1 MEISQLTPDLQAAAT
16 PVTTPLPTPVLP
28 VPNALPPDQQG
39 APVNPAQAAPIA
51 AAGTTPSTG
60 PSPLLDKFHQGLNAA
75 AAATPV
81 SEQGK
86 PGVWAKQILAGVA
99 HMFGGI
105 QTGATDIANAKVDPN
120 SGLFGGFV
128 AEQAAKNARLTA
140 EDRDRAM
147 IAHENVATLYQ
158 QRLLHQL
165 DDKQNHEDIAN
176 GQAAI
181 TNMTT
186 HLTELGLQ
194 PASVIASG
202 VTEDKL
208 QSLTASKGLD
218 PTYNHIWPDGSFQP
232 MDPKTGKL
240 MVDQDGNPV
249 LQKTFTV
256 LGNVP
261 EMPLTPENVKLINE
275 NVPGVK
281 FDPENPPTMSGAQAG
296 SLIQQAMS
304 HQALQRKIEFDQENA
319 DIAKLTAD
327 QTLAQKKAVQ
337 SLGPDFTR
345 IIAQSDGNLE
355 AATKYAIGQHQ
366 IPEIV
371 NGKPTGRMIPDP
383 TSIQYAK
390 DHPTALTDIVNAY
403 GGAPAYQ
410 AVIEKER
417 KDLIPDVTIKDL
429 PKNEQEAAAQT
440 SAAQNAYDTNP
451 TPANKAALDRATG
464 IQTSVKKVVQ
474 DERTFSSNLQK
485 LNNEASKAISLTNEL
500 AKKGFDDIGKQ
511 WTDLHAGFAGALAQ
525 VNNTRNAIKAGADG
539 NGLLTSMAPTM
550 EVLGINHAAGIS
562 RISPQEATAAAL
574 PGGFAERWNAWATK
588 AGTGKLTPQLAA
600 EGQQLMNIIIQSKY
614 DQALQ
619 STRFLAKNAGI
630 DPNQV
635 NVMDINGQTVSL
647 QSQIKTAQ
655 QGGSTVQL
663 PPAAAGTVNIQDS
676 KGGYHNI
683 PQNGLATAQKRDP
696 GLTVIQ

>member
-1 MEISQLTPDLQAAAT
+1 
-16 PVTTPLPTPVLP
+16 
-28 VPNALPPDQQG
+28 
-39 APVNPAQAAPIA
+39 
-51 AAGTTPSTG
+51 
-60 PSPLLDKFHQGLNAA
+60 
-75 AAATPV
+75 
-81 SEQGK
+81 
-86 PGVWAKQILAGVA
+86 
-99 HMFGGI
+99 
-105 QTGATDIANAKVDPN
+105 
-120 SGLFGGFV
+120 
-128 AEQAAKNARLTA
+128 
-140 EDRDRAM
+140 
-147 IAHENVATLYQ
+147 
-158 QRLLHQL
+158 
-165 DDKQNHEDIAN
+165 
-176 GQAAI
+176 
-181 TNMTT
+181 
-186 HLTELGLQ
+186 
-194 PASVIASG
+194 
-202 VTEDKL
+202 
-208 QSLTASKGLD
+208 
-218 PTYNHIWPDGSFQP
+218 
-232 MDPKTGKL
+232 
-240 MVDQDGNPV
+240 
-249 LQKTFTV
+249 
-256 LGNVP
+256 
-261 EMPLTPENVKLINE
+261 MPLTPENVKLINE

-281 FDPENPPTMSGAQAG
+281 FDPENPPTISGAQAG

-304 HQALQRKIEFDQENA
+304 HQALQRKIELDQENA

-355 AATKYAIGQHQ
+355 AATKYATGQHQ
-366 IPEIV
+366 IPEVV
-371 NGKPTGRMIPDP
+371 NGLPNGRMIPDP

-417 KDLIPDVTIKDL
+417 KDLIPDVTIKEL

-440 SAAQNAYDTNP
+440 SAAQNVYDTNP

-464 IQTSVKKVVQ
+464 IQTNIKKVVQ

-485 LNNEASKAISLTNEL
+485 ANNEASKAISQTNEL
-500 AKKGFDDIGKQ
+500 AKKGFDDINKQ

-600 EGQQLMNIIIQSKY
+600 EGQQLMNIIVQSKFN
-614 DQALQ
+614 QTLQ
-619 STRFLAKNAGI
+619 STRMLAANAGI

-635 NVMDINGQTVSL
+635 TVMDINGQPASL
-647 QSQIKTAQ
+647 QSQIGRTQTAAPAPNTHVFNA
-655 QGGSTVQL
+655 STW
-663 PPAAAGTVNIQDS
+663 AAAHPGQDVNAAIAQA
-676 KGGYHNI
+676 KAQGY
-683 PQNGLATAQKRDP
+683 QVKQ
-696 GLTVIQ
+696 

>member
-1 MEISQLTPDLQAAAT
+1 
-16 PVTTPLPTPVLP
+16 
-28 VPNALPPDQQG
+28 
-39 APVNPAQAAPIA
+39 
-51 AAGTTPSTG
+51 
-60 PSPLLDKFHQGLNAA
+60 
-75 AAATPV
+75 
-81 SEQGK
+81 
-86 PGVWAKQILAGVA
+86 
-99 HMFGGI
+99 
-105 QTGATDIANAKVDPN
+105 
-120 SGLFGGFV
+120 
-128 AEQAAKNARLTA
+128 
-140 EDRDRAM
+140 M

-165 DDKQNHEDIAN
+165 DDKQNLEDISN
-176 GQAAI
+176 GRDAI
-181 TNMTT
+181 ANMTT
-186 HLTELGLQ
+186 HLTDLGLT
-194 PASVIASG
+194 PASVIGSG

-208 QSLTASKGLD
+208 QSLIASKGLD

-232 MDPKTGKL
+232 LDPKTGKL

-256 LGNVP
+256 LGNVSD
-261 EMPLTPENVKLINE
+261 MPLTPENVKLINE

-281 FDPENPPTMSGAQAG
+281 FDPENPPTISGAQAG

-304 HQALQRKIEFDQENA
+304 HQALQRKIELDQENA

-355 AATKYAIGQHQ
+355 AATKYATGQHQ
-366 IPEIV
+366 IPEVV
-371 NGKPTGRMIPDP
+371 NGLPNGRMIPDP

-417 KDLIPDVTIKDL
+417 KDLIPDVTIKEL

-440 SAAQNAYDTNP
+440 SAAQNVYDTNP

-464 IQTSVKKVVQ
+464 IQTNIKKVVQ

-485 LNNEASKAISLTNEL
+485 ANNEASKAISQTNEL
-500 AKKGFDDIGKQ
+500 AKKGFDDINKQ

-600 EGQQLMNIIIQSKY
+600 EGQQLMNIIVQSKFN
-614 DQALQ
+614 QTLQ
-619 STRFLAKNAGI
+619 STRMLAANAGI

-635 NVMDINGQTVSL
+635 TVMDINGQPASL
-647 QSQIKTAQ
+647 QSQIGRTQTAAPAPNTHVFNA
-655 QGGSTVQL
+655 STW
-663 PPAAAGTVNIQDS
+663 AAAHPGQDVNAAIAQA
-676 KGGYHNI
+676 KAQGY
-683 PQNGLATAQKRDP
+683 QVKQ
-696 GLTVIQ
+696 